1 LNKYSI
7 FFFND
12 FSNTITIKTS
22 FFDFI
27 YSFTNIKVLGFVLFS
42 NYLYHFLLAGL
53 ILLLAMI
60 AAIVLTLQ
68 KTFVSKTQ
76 NVYIQILK
84 DYNNTV
90 LAAS

>member
-1 LNKYSI
+1 
-7 FFFND
+7 
-12 FSNTITIKTS
+12 
-22 FFDFI
+22 
-27 YSFTNIKVLGFVLFS
+27 
-42 NYLYHFLLAGL
+42 LLAGL